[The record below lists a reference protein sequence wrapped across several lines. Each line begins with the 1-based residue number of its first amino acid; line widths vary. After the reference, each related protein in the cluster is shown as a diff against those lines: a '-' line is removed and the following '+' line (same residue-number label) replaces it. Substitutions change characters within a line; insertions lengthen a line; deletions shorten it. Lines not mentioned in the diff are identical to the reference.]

1 MGWKEDGLLK
11 AQTIA
16 KERGGYLVSKEYVN
30 NQAKLEWKCSNK
42 EHPTFFIKYNKV
54 SCNNQWCSN
63 CKAKT
68 DLQKKEITKKIKEE
82 KLKQFELKIKK
93 TKSLDERRDL
103 IFKKLKEKVSAI
115 GATVVSSEYKNQYQK
130 LELSCNLNK
139 EHPNWFISVIAL
151 KTHKGCPIC
160 YPLDYIGLKTNIDNR
175 RKSSDLKKLVENIVK
190 EKSGKIIEH
199 LPRGDAIFSCL
210 IDGHN
215 LWKARVR
222 DVVVGSWCRECAN
235 ESYRLKNKQ
244 QIEALAS
251 AKGGTCLNPEEYTNN
266 RKLLTW
272 KCSDDEHPTW
282 QANFHSIKNL
292 NSWCPECANTF
303 KSESRTRAML
313 ELLLDVDLP
322 KAYPNWLKNDL
333 TGRGLELDGFNEKE
347 AIAFEFQ
354 GLQHYVDS
362 FGGGSINLAN
372 IQYRDALKKKLCDEK
387 GVKLLVVDESHKTKK
402 PLGLFRE
409 ILKELDEKN
418 LSYNK
423 DIDEKKIEE
432 IFYSY

>member
-42 EHPTFFIKYNKV
+42 EHSTFFIKYNKV
-54 SCNNQWCSN
+54 SCNNQWCPE
-63 CKAKT
+63 CKAES
-68 DLQKKEITKKIKEE
+68 DLQKKEITKKKKED
-82 KLKQFELKIKK
+82 KLKQVELRAKK
-93 TKSLDERRDL
+93 TKSWDDRRAL
-103 IFKKLKEKVSAI
+103 NFENLKEKFKKINV
-115 GATVVSSEYKNQYQK
+115 TVISTEYANHYQK
-130 LELSCNLNK
+130 VELSCDVNK
-139 EHPNWFISVIAL
+139 EHPIWSIKARSFKNNSG
-151 KTHKGCPIC
+151 KCPIC
-160 YPLDYIGLKTNIDNR
+160 FPKKYGGNAGKNR
-175 RKSSDLKKLVENIVK
+175 RTVKDLKIALGPVLEGR
-190 EKSGKIIEH
+190 SGALLKY
-199 LPRGDAIFSCL
+199 LPMGKAVFSCL
-210 IDGHN
+210 IEGHN
-215 LWKARVR
+215 PWETRIGS
-222 DVVVGSWCRECAN
+222 VVDGSWCLLCADESRREIN
-235 ESYRLKNKQ
+235 KN
-244 QIEALAS
+244 QIQKIAALR
-251 AKGGTCLNPEEYTNN
+251 GGTCLNPEDYTNN
-266 RKLLTW
+266 RQLLTW
-272 KCSDDEHPTW
+272 KCSEDEHPTW

-322 KAYPNWLKNDL
+322 KAYPDWLKNDL

-418 LSYNK
+418 LSYKK